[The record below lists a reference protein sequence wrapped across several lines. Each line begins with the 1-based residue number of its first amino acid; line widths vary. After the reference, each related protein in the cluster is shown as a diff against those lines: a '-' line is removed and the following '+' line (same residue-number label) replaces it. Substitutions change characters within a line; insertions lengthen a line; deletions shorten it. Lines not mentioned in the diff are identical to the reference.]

1 MSGAV
6 LLEVKGSLAFVTL
19 SHPGKLNAM
28 SRAMWRELRA
38 VFERLQQAAD
48 VRCVMVRGEVGHFC
62 AGGDISE
69 YAGFRFEEAALRDFH
84 ERDVWGGLQAMLDCD
99 IPMVAMIEGN
109 CMGAGMEIAS
119 CCDIRIASDTAKFGA
134 PIAKLGFPMAPREAA
149 LVVRAA
155 GELTAREMLLSAAV
169 LGAAEMK
176 RRGFLNQVLPDS
188 EAGAAALACVER
200 SATLA
205 PGAARLNK
213 QALRALAEAGSA
225 QAVIDLAAS
234 AYHYAASP
242 EHREGVTAF
251 TEKRQPRF
259 DGRVADPIP
268 TDSLNH
274 EKP

>member
-6 LLEVKGSLAFVTL
+6 LLEVKGSLAYVTL

-28 SRAMWRELRA
+28 SRAMWCELRSA
-38 VFERLQQAAD
+38 FERLQQAAD
-48 VRCVMVRGEVGHFC
+48 VRCVLVQGEGGHFC

-69 YAGFRFEEAALRDFH
+69 YAGFRFEEAALRNFH
-84 ERDVWGGLQAMLDCD
+84 ERDVWGGLQAMLECD
-99 IPMVAMIEGN
+99 LPMVALIEGN
-109 CMGAGMEIAS
+109 CMGAGLEIAS
-119 CCDIRIASDTAKFGA
+119 CCDIRIAGDAAKFGA
-134 PIAKLGFPMAPREAA
+134 PIARLGFPMAPREAA

-155 GELTAREMLLSAAV
+155 GELTAREILLSAAV
-169 LGAAEMK
+169 LDAAEMK
-176 RRGFLNQVLPDS
+176 RRGFLNQVLPAG
-188 EAGAAALACVER
+188 EAGATASACMER
-200 SATLA
+200 CATLA

-213 QALRALAEAGSA
+213 QALRALAQAGSS
-225 QAVIDLAAS
+225 QVVIDLAAS

-259 DGRVADPIP
+259 NGRVADLIP